1 MFEDRIPFDRG
12 VALRWL
18 LPMYAVTYVQAV
30 LVQLPRT
37 RTLRLALLPIG
48 LYIMYTCAH
57 IDYTAHLDAE
67 LRQRILFLNLQAAT
81 NTFAVAMVFI
91 CFAVAIRPYRPIDR
105 QKDAM
110 AEEPRSSYRTL
121 INAVDLCTNARGI
134 GWDWDV
140 TPRHTEGRWQMIKKS
155 AISFLIHTMLV
166 DPTII
171 IMHALNPALKDPLGA
186 SMYMPAADGLLSSI
200 IAHISPAVITICMGL
215 NIYAASV
222 YGYDFIRILALLA
235 GDDPARWPPLFDE
248 PWTATSLHELWA
260 ERWHQWFRHSFSV
273 LGATPARAVGNR
285 LGGRTVG
292 RLAGLLGGFAVSVI
306 LHTVGLWG
314 LGRGGDPYRVGVFFM
329 MMAVGMIV
337 EELYRMVTGRRVSGL
352 VGWLWTWVWII
363 GWGQFLVEAYA
374 RKGLIGQQWLRLW
387 THLLQGLGWL

>member
-12 VALRWL
+12 VALQWL

-30 LVQLPRT
+30 LVQLPRI
-37 RTLRLALLPIG
+37 RGLRLALLPIG

-81 NTFAVAMVFI
+81 NTFAVAMVFT
-91 CFAVAIRPYRPIDR
+91 CFAVARRPYRPIDR
-105 QKDAM
+105 PKDIPAQEL
-110 AEEPRSSYRTL
+110 AIYRTL

-171 IMHALNPALKDPLGA
+171 IMHTLNPALKDPLGA

-200 IAHISPAVITICMGL
+200 IAHLSPAMITICMGL

-235 GDDPARWPPLFDE
+235 NDNPARWV
-248 PWTATSLHELWA
+248 AS
-260 ERWHQWFRHSFSV
+260 
-273 LGATPARAVGNR
+273 
-285 LGGRTVG
+285 
-292 RLAGLLGGFAVSVI
+292 
-306 LHTVGLWG
+306 
-314 LGRGGDPYRVGVFFM
+314 RVC
-329 MMAVGMIV
+329 
-337 EELYRMVTGRRVSGL
+337 
-352 VGWLWTWVWII
+352 
-363 GWGQFLVEAYA
+363 
-374 RKGLIGQQWLRLW
+374 
-387 THLLQGLGWL
+387 